1 MSQAQL
7 MSGDGKVRREN
18 DNYPTPKWAVKDLME
33 YTKRDSILS
42 NLPSVFLEPACGKGN
57 IVSVLEE
64 YGYTGICSDIEDY
77 GQTRKMDF
85 LTDPHYIDSEFKNNF
100 GGFIITNIP
109 FSLTIPFIL
118 QAKSF
123 PKVNT
128 IIFLM
133 KQAGLS
139 GVERYEKVWS
149 DTKFPLYKTLMLKK
163 RLKFDG
169 YKHVSPLEHVWIV
182 WNRFYKGNPIIDWL

>member
-7 MSGDGKVRREN
+7 MSGDGKERREN
-18 DNYPTPKWAVKDLME
+18 DNYPTPKWAVRDLIQ
-33 YTKRDSILS
+33 YSKRDSILS
-42 NLPSVFLEPACGKGN
+42 NLPHVFLEPACGKGN

-64 YGYTGICSDIEDY
+64 YGYTGIVSDIEDY
-77 GQTRKMDF
+77 GQGRKMDF
-85 LTDPHYIDSEFKNNF
+85 LKDTHYTDSEFKREF
-100 GGFIITNIP
+100 SGFIITNIP
-109 FSLTIPFIL
+109 FSLTVSFIH

-133 KQAGLS
+133 KQAALS
-139 GVERYEKVWS
+139 GIDRYEQIWK
-149 DTKFPLYKTLMLKK
+149 DKEFPLYKILQIKK

-169 YKHVSPLEHVWIV
+169 YKHVSPLEHCWFI
-182 WNRFYKGNPIIDWL
+182 WNRFYTGNPIIDWV